1 MPPVRWKAGGLI
13 INKSASSFGKAAPL
27 SFSQKQLR
35 VLTWW
40 QSPEWDAVFCDGAV
54 RSGKTFSMGLS
65 FFLWAQACFD
75 GRQFGLCGKT
85 ITALRRNLLA
95 ELIPFLRRLGM
106 AVQERRSENL
116 FIIRFSGRENRF
128 LLFGGRDES
137 SAALIQGT
145 TLAGVLL
152 DEAALMPQSFVEQ
165 AIARCSVHGSKIWFN
180 CNPEGPQHWLYQ
192 EWILKA
198 EERRTLYVHFTME
211 DNPALS
217 PAIRERYR
225 RNYSG
230 VFFQRFVLGEWC
242 AAQGLV
248 YDFFDPARDAVPV
261 PKGPFSEWRISVD
274 YGTVNPASFG
284 LWGLCGGV
292 WFRVDEFYYDSKKA
306 GRQKT
311 DAEYVDDLI
320 QLAGE
325 RDIRRVVVD
334 PSAASFMEA
343 LRRRGFVVV
352 RADNDVSDGIRV
364 TADLL
369 RRGEIAICKNCGDCL
384 REISL
389 YRWELRGDRDAPRKV
404 DDHAMDDLRYFA
416 MDVAGGGD
424 GGFAVAVVERG
435 CF

>member
-1 MPPVRWKAGGLI
+1 MPV
-13 INKSASSFGKAAPL
+13 
-27 SFSQKQLR
+27 SFSPKQLK

-40 QSPEWDAVFCDGAV
+40 RDAAWDAIFCDGAV

-116 FIIRFSGRENRF
+116 FIVRFSGHENRF

-137 SAALIQGT
+137 SASLIQGT

-152 DEAALMPQSFVEQ
+152 VEAALMPRSFVEQ
-165 AIARCSVHGSKIWFN
+165 AIARCSVNGSKLWFN

-192 EWILKA
+192 EWVLKA
-198 EERRTLYVHFTME
+198 QERRALHVHFTME
-211 DNPALS
+211 DNPSLS
-217 PAIRERYR
+217 PDIRERYR

-230 VFFQRFVLGEWC
+230 TFYQRFVLGEWC

-248 YDFFDPARDAVPV
+248 YDFFDPVRDAAEIPQ
-261 PKGPFSEWRISVD
+261 GPFSEWRISVD

-306 GRQKT
+306 GQQKT

-320 QLAGE
+320 SLAGE
-325 RDIRRVVVD
+325 REIQQVIVD
-334 PSAASFMEA
+334 PSAASFIQA
-343 LRRRGFVVV
+343 LRRKGFAVV
-352 RADNDVSDGIRV
+352 RADNDVSDGLRV

-369 RRGEIAICKNCGDCL
+369 RSGQIVICKNCVDCL
-384 REISL
+384 REIAQ
-389 YRWELRGDRDAPRKV
+389 YRWEQRGDRDAPRKEN
-404 DDHAMDDLRYFA
+404 DHAMDELRYFA
-416 MDVAGGGD
+416 MSAAKD
-424 GGFAVAVVERG
+424 GEAGFAVAVVERG